1 MNNDTQTLMVLKNLG
16 LIDAKATNIDRAD
29 NSIDDSVTTIDDHGR
44 HQKNEDHPWFLQLFF
59 GVSGIVASL
68 FFIGFLSLSLSS
80 TGAFDSMFALLIIG
94 LALNA
99 ASFALFRNQKGR
111 DNAFISSLAFAVSI
125 AGQAYIAFAFSVNEL
140 PFPVDAWLFLLTQS
154 FMTGLMPSRIYR
166 ILGSLVTLSVV
177 VYLLNFYHLP
187 EISLGL
193 LALITI
199 VTTLQ
204 RETLLQHIPIQWRAD
219 GFDITK
225 AVGYASALMLLL
237 VSVYFIAA
245 EYGGSFHYDV
255 DGFSYNYYLAQAL
268 LTLASLYAAYLILK
282 RYHITLRSTAGS
294 LIVCAIIVLGV
305 MSVYVSGL
313 LATSL
318 ILIIAM
324 ANSQRALF
332 VAAIIALVSYIFWYY
347 YQLDTSLLTKSLSM
361 LIIGLTMLLGRW
373 LLIKRYFARA
383 LISDTDVTTN
393 ACDHQEHLS

>member
-125 AGQAYIAFAFSVNEL
+125 AGQAYIAFSVNEL
-140 PFPVDAWLFLLTQS
+140 PPALDAWLFLLAQGI
-154 FMTGLMPSRIYR
+154 MTCLMHSRVYR

-204 RETLLQHIPIQWRAD
+204 RETLLQHVPTQWRAD
-219 GFDITK
+219 GFDMIK
-225 AVGYASALMLLL
+225 AMGYASALMLLL

-282 RYHITLRSTAGS
+282 RYHITLLSTAGS
-294 LIVCAIIVLGV
+294 LLVCAIIVLGI

-318 ILIIAM
+318 IIIIAT
-324 ANSQRALF
+324 ANSQRALLA
-332 VAAIIALVSYIFWYY
+332 AAIIALVSYIFWYY

-361 LIIGLTMLLGRW
+361 LIIGLTMLLCRW
-373 LLIKRYFARA
+373 LLIKRYFART
-383 LISDTDVTTN
+383 LISDTDATTS
-393 ACDHQEHLS
+393 ARDHQEHLS